1 MFRQPEKKLSISGR
15 VKRAAQASGED
26 RSRVSSFVPLAHV
39 LFTID
44 SLCLSYPDVSIARAK
59 EGGKERTGVSLAAH
73 NQSLASNN
81 NNN

>member
-15 VKRAAQASGED
+15 VKRAAQASGEV

-44 SLCLSYPDVSIARAK
+44 SICLVPRRLYCARK
-59 EGGKERTGVSLAAH
+59 GRREGEGGRLPCS
-73 NQSLASNN
+73 S
-81 NNN
+81 